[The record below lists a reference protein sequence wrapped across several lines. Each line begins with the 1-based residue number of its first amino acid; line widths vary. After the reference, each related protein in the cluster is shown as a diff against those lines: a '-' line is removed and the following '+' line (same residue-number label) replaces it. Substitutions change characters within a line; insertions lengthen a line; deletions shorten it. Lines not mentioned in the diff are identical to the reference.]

1 VKLIVDTTGPTDQL
15 ELDIDTMLE
24 DALDADALFAKVL
37 ARICQYV
44 IRNEQSL
51 DSLYVVQLDGDE
63 ETGLDVPD
71 DDGVDFTHLKEACQ
85 LFWYLSEKDRWI
97 DEGRVFAKVNDHWQY
112 TNFDDIKSE
121 VEDDYHSQYE
131 DCDGPEAFAKQ
142 YMEDV
147 CDDLPEHYRSY
158 FDYEAYGEA
167 LIQDFEQYE
176 WNGTTY
182 LYSR

>member
-1 VKLIVDTTGPTDQL
+1 MKLIVDTTGPTDQL

-71 DDGVDFTHLKEACQ
+71 DDGVDFAHLKEACQ
-85 LFWYLSEKDRWI
+85 LFWYLSEKDSWI
-97 DEGRVFAKVNDHWQY
+97 DEGRVFARLNDNWRY
-112 TNFDDIKSE
+112 VDFDDLKEE
-121 VEDDYHSQYE
+121 VEDNYHTE
-131 DCDGPEAFAKQ
+131 FDAGDEAAWAEE
-142 YMEDV
+142 YTDEV
-147 CDDLPEHYRSY
+147 DLGIPDHLKSY
-158 FDYEAYGEA
+158 FDYDAYAET
-167 LIQDFEQYE
+167 LLSDFEQYE
-176 WNGTTY
+176 WCGKTY